1 MSFQGKC
8 VVNSLSLKEGE
19 EKFIKEAKIV
29 KKYGAAVIIMAV
41 K

>member
-1 MSFQGKC
+1 
-8 VVNSLSLKEGE
+8 VNSISLKEGE
-19 EKFIKEAKIV
+19 ELFVKQAKII